1 MTNDQPSSSDHFDY
15 YGAAKQIVANL
26 TAAGD
31 KNSADLIT
39 EKLEAGS
46 TATEIIMGVRW
57 AIQECLKTR
66 EKRMGDL
73 DKKMVALIARID
85 GALK

>member
-1 MTNDQPSSSDHFDY
+1 MTNDQPSSGDHFDY
-15 YGAAKQIVANL
+15 YGAAKEIVANL
-26 TAAGD
+26 AAGGD

-46 TATEIIMGVRW
+46 TATEILMGVRW
-57 AIQECLKTR
+57 AIQGCLKTR